1 MRADFE
7 SNSES
12 PRSRSGAKDISAS
25 ASCCCCRNKRSTII
39 KGGGW
44 NCPHCSMVSPRH
56 WNVRRHIL
64 RLHGGLGEPTNEFG
78 KTREQC
84 QMDMNLQFGHG
95 NYYNSQKYSS
105 SVPVQFKE
113 SRFSSSTLKDGM
125 RNNNKSQWDFM
136 DEIIE
141 PAKKFL
147 EFTRVLE
154 ELSMSNHRLSRY
166 YYYPSAISHQY
177 PVYLSRPISS
187 SRIGSMNAINS
198 STSNMTNKT
207 IDNEI
212 TRTEVTKRQLL
223 EHGVSLLQS
232 IISSPSV
239 HWWEHNQRTPPSKVV
254 CTTQ

>member
-1 MRADFE
+1 
-7 SNSES
+7 
-12 PRSRSGAKDISAS
+12 
-25 ASCCCCRNKRSTII
+25 
-39 KGGGW
+39 
-44 NCPHCSMVSPRH
+44 
-56 WNVRRHIL
+56 
-64 RLHGGLGEPTNEFG
+64 
-78 KTREQC
+78 
-84 QMDMNLQFGHG
+84 MDMNLQFGHG
-95 NYYNSQKYSS
+95 NYHNSQKYSS
-105 SVPVQFKE
+105 FVPVQFKE

-125 RNNNKSQWDFM
+125 RNNKSRWDSM

-154 ELSMSNHRLSRY
+154 ELSISNHRVSR

-177 PVYLSRPISS
+177 PVYLSPSISGS
-187 SRIGSMNAINS
+187 SIGSMNAVNS
-198 STSNMTNKT
+198 SSSSYMTNKT
-207 IDNEI
+207 IDNES
-212 TRTEVTKRQLL
+212 TRTEVTKRQLF

>member
-1 MRADFE
+1 MGADFE

-12 PRSRSGAKDISAS
+12 LRSCSGAKDMSAS
-25 ASCCCCRNKRSTII
+25 ASCCCRNKRSTII

-44 NCPHCSMVSPRH
+44 NCPHCYMGSPRH

-64 RLHGGLGEPTNEFG
+64 RLHDGLGEPVNGFG

-95 NYYNSQKYSS
+95 NYHNSQKYSS
-105 SVPVQFKE
+105 FVPVQFKE
-113 SRFSSSTLKDGM
+113 SRFSSSTPKDRM
-125 RNNNKSQWDFM
+125 RNNNKLRWDFM

-166 YYYPSAISHQY
+166 CYYPSAISHQY
-177 PVYLSRPISS
+177 PVYLSPPISGS
-187 SRIGSMNAINS
+187 SIGSMNAINSS

-212 TRTEVTKRQLL
+212 TRTEVTKRQLF
-223 EHGVSLLQS
+223 EHGVSSLQS